1 VHFHLAADALTVR
14 ARKGATRAF
23 NPRLGLTIFRRQRRW
38 SANPSWRLQGWTH
51 RPKRSFP
58 CRGGFFRHA
67 HHWRHR
73 GYIAEKV
80 AASDHGLLT
89 NLLVG
94 IAGSFVGG
102 TLANLLHIE
111 FYGWLGNL
119 IVASIG
125 AILVL
130 WVWRRLHRPAAP

>member
-1 VHFHLAADALTVR
+1 MDAAQTLLSMPGV
-14 ARKGATRAF
+14 
-23 NPRLGLTIFRRQRRW
+23 
-38 SANPSWRLQGWTH
+38 
-51 RPKRSFP
+51 
-58 CRGGFFRHA
+58 GFFGMLIIGVLA
-67 HHWRHR
+67 

-80 AASDHGLLT
+80 KASDHGLMT

-102 TLANLLHIE
+102 TLANLHIE

-119 IVASIG
+119 IVASLG

-130 WVWRRLHRPAAP
+130 WAWRSLHGPLKRTSRMADRGERT

>member
-1 VHFHLAADALTVR
+1 MEAQ
-14 ARKGATRAF
+14 
-23 NPRLGLTIFRRQRRW
+23 GLL
-38 SANPSWRLQGWTH
+38 SMPGV
-51 RPKRSFP
+51 
-58 CRGGFFRHA
+58 GFFGMLIIGILA
-67 HHWRHR
+67 

-80 AASDHGLLT
+80 TSSDQGLLT

-111 FYGWLGNL
+111 FNGWLGNL

-125 AILVL
+125 AVLVL
-130 WVWRRLHRPAAP
+130 WIWRSLHRPAQP